1 MKDLLADFRT
11 FLDVQRNVSEHTRMA
26 YLRDIEEFGEF
37 LTSRENI
44 SAHKKILDVQTE
56 TMRTYLA
63 YLYGRKLKKVSIN
76 RKVSSL
82 RAFYKYLL
90 REGMIKSNPAQGVQT
105 PKMEK
110 YMPTFSVG

>member
-1 MKDLLADFRT
+1 MKMINILADFRT

-26 YLRDIEEFGEF
+26 YLRDVKEFGEF
-37 LTSRENI
+37 LTSRENL

-63 YLYGRKLKKVSIN
+63 YLHGRKLKKVSIN

-82 RAFYKYLL
+82 RAF
-90 REGMIKSNPAQGVQT
+90 
-105 PKMEK
+105 
-110 YMPTFSVG
+110 